1 MAGYKETP
9 RQKMIAMMYL
19 VLTALLALNV
29 SKEMLDAFIVVN
41 DSIELTNE
49 NFAQK
54 LTETYDAFEKQYQI
68 NQNKVEPYW
77 NKANE
82 AKKLSDEMVE
92 YINQLKY
99 ELIAATE
106 KIPIDSA
113 RIIPVGSL
121 KNKEDYSTTTNFFMG
136 DSEDGSK
143 GKGKELK
150 QRIDDYRAKLMN
162 LIDPKDQDKIKL
174 GLKTDGKYHD
184 ANGMK
189 QNWIQYNFFHT
200 ILAADVTIINK
211 IITEVYNSEFDI
223 VNFLLSDIDAV
234 DFKYDKIDARVLPKT
249 NYVFQGDE
257 YEAEIIVAAYD
268 TKQNPEVYYAEGV
281 SELPVSQKDRAR
293 SIAGQSGM
301 VKLKFPAQSLG
312 LKKFAGF
319 VSVKN
324 GVGDINNYP
333 FSDEYFVAEPSLTV
347 SAIKMNVFYIGVD
360 NPVAISVPGIPDES
374 IEASISVGTLKRD
387 PTSKTWVITVPSGQK
402 ETVIS
407 VDAMVDGK
415 KKSMGSKTYRIKKL
429 PDPIALIANKNDGPI
444 NRNLL
449 VEAGAIIP
457 KMPSDF
463 EFDLN
468 YKVMSFK
475 MTMLLRGTEIW
486 SDQSSDNKLTND
498 MINNIRS
505 ANKGQKIW
513 FENIIVRGPDNIDRQ
528 LAPIVLTIN

>member
-99 ELIAATE
+99 ELIATTE
-106 KIPIDSA
+106 KISIDTA
-113 RIIPVGSL
+113 KIISVGSL

-150 QRIDDYRAKLMN
+150 QKIDEYRKKLLE

-268 TKQNPEVYYAEGV
+268 TKQNPEVYYSEGI
-281 SELPVSQKDRAR
+281 SELPVNQKDRAK

-301 VKLKFPAQSLG
+301 VKLKFQAQSLG

-360 NPVAISVPGIPDES
+360 NPVQISVPGVPEES
-374 IEASISVGTLKRD
+374 IIPSISVGSLTRD
-387 PTSKTWVITVPSGQK
+387 PLGKDWIVTVPTGQK

-407 VDAMVDGK
+407 VDAQIDGK
-415 KKSMGSKTYRIKKL
+415 KKGMGSKKYRIKKL

-444 NRNLL
+444 NRNIL
-449 VEAGAIIP
+449 VAAGIIVP
-457 KMPSDF
+457 KMPDDF
-463 EFDLN
+463 EFDLL
-468 YKVMSFK
+468 YKIISFK
-475 MTMLLRGTEIW
+475 MVMQIRGNEVW
-486 SDQSSDNKLTND
+486 DAKSNSNKLTD
-498 MINNIRS
+498 EMMNNIKA

-513 FENIIVRGPDNIDRQ
+513 FENIVARGPDNLDRQ